1 VLGQK
6 QPGQAQ
12 PVTQGPVRESD
23 LAAEPGIAL
32 EQHVVLIGGEAGNRS
47 GHRPITARPAAYS
60 AARCS
65 SDRCTYPA
73 VVSGDAWPIS

>member
-1 VLGQK
+1 MLGEE

-12 PVTQGPVRESD
+12 PLTQGPVGESD
-23 LAAEPGIAL
+23 LAAEPGVAL
-32 EQHVVLIGGEAGNRS
+32 EQQMVVIGGEVGNGS
-47 GHRPITARPAAYS
+47 GHRPITARAAAYS

-73 VVSGDAWPIS
+73 VVSGET

>member
-1 VLGQK
+1 MLGEE

-12 PVTQGPVRESD
+12 PLPKGPVRETD
-23 LAAEPGIAL
+23 LVAEPGITL
-32 EQHVVLIGGEAGNRS
+32 DQKVVADGDEAGNRS
-47 GHRPITARPAAYS
+47 GHWPITARAAAYS

-73 VVSGDAWPIS
+73 VVSGEA

>member
-1 VLGQK
+1 MLGEE

-12 PVTQGPVRESD
+12 PVAKGPVRKTD
-23 LAAEPGIAL
+23 LVAEPCITL
-32 EQHVVLIGGEAGNRS
+32 DQQVVVDGDEAGNRS
-47 GHRPITARPAAYS
+47 GHRPITARAAAYS

-73 VVSGDAWPIS
+73 VVSGEA